1 MHTTGCARDAERG
14 MLLLLLPVLAAVFHI
29 ETILYS
35 VGVKPLQTL
44 EVIDI
49 TAAVSVSSPLNT
61 NKTFL
66 QTGDGTPLERNK
78 DRADIRTSESL
89 LPHHIELS
97 AEGRKSFASAGGS
110 AKKIKDREAGIPP
123 QGFSSGEAP
132 IPARY

>member
-1 MHTTGCARDAERG
+1 